1 MTNLCYFRFF
11 EFCENK
17 GCKLVSHEKTF
28 ASVRIIKDGK
38 LESIPINSPFDDY
51 DEVLKLV
58 SITFGFDLGE
68 LINYSKKE
76 RKSPD
81 PKITKYEELFPKITS
96 FHSHCY

>member
-68 LINYSKKE
+68 LINYSKKRE
-76 RKSPD
+76 NHQIQKLLNMKSYFL
-81 PKITKYEELFPKITS
+81 K
-96 FHSHCY
+96 